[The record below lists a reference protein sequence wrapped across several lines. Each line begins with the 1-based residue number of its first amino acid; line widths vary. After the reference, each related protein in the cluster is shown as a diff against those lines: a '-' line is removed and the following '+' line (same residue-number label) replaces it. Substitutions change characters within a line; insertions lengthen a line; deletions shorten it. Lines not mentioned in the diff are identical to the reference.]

1 MEFGFSDEQ
10 QLLRGTARAFLSEKA
25 PAGRVRELL
34 DDELG
39 YSPELFAQMAG
50 LGWTGLIFPEEYGGA
65 GLGFVDLVPV
75 LEELGRALTPVPYL
89 STLIAGCAIQRA
101 GNATQRADWL
111 GRICEGRA
119 VATLAL
125 AEAGGWSEPAA
136 FEVTAR
142 DVEGGFEL
150 LGTKLF
156 VPDAHVADLLVV
168 AARTPDRG
176 ERTVGLFLVPRETP
190 GIRLRPLRTIDPLRR
205 QSEVQFDR
213 VQLPADALLGGE
225 PDAWPIVR
233 SVLDRALVMI
243 CAEMVGGAGKCL
255 EDAVAYA
262 KERVQFGK
270 PIGANQA
277 IQHQCADVH
286 FAVESARSIAYYAAW
301 AAAEDEEDAALTAAM
316 AKANVSEAYCL
327 ASAESIQ
334 IHGGVGFSWEYDCQL
349 HYKRARSDEAWF
361 GDARHQRERVA
372 QMLHL

>member
-1 MEFGFSDEQ
+1 MEFGFSEEQ
-10 QLLRGTARAFLSEKA
+10 ELLRGTARAFLSEKA
-25 PAGRVRELL
+25 PARRVRELL
-34 DDELG
+34 DHELG
-39 YSPELFAQMAG
+39 YSPELFAQMAE
-50 LGWTGLIFPEEYGGA
+50 LGWTGLVFPEEYGGA

-101 GNATQRADWL
+101 GNAAQRAEWL
-111 GRICEGRA
+111 GRICDGRA

-125 AEAGGWSEPAA
+125 AEAGGWAEPAA
-136 FEVTAR
+136 FDVTAR
-142 DVEGGFEL
+142 DAAGGFEL

-168 AARTPDRG
+168 VARTPDQG

-190 GIRLRPLRTIDPLRR
+190 GIHLNPLRTIDPLRR

-213 VQLPADALLGGE
+213 VQLPADALLGGD
-225 PDAWPIVR
+225 PDAWPRVQ

-243 CAEMVGGAGKCL
+243 CAEMVGGAAKCL

-301 AAAEDEEDAALTAAM
+301 AAAEDREDAALTAAM
-316 AKANVSEAYCL
+316 AKANAGEAYCF

-372 QMLHL
+372 RMLDL